1 MRRSTKW
8 ALWLAAIPAG
18 LLAVASAVFV
28 ITGAIGIVRSG
39 SRAYDDASAL
49 NRHGRTAV
57 ATVVAKQVRGHMPIV
72 TDAKPMKVRF
82 TAADGTVHVVG
93 VGGDHHVGAQIRV
106 LYDPAD
112 PDVAVTESLTKRHF
126 LAVWKMVG
134 GVVLALCPLFMVAGA
149 VAHVIDR
156 RMSRRTAPAS

>member
-1 MRRSTKW
+1 MRQSTKW
-8 ALWLAAIPAG
+8 TLRLAAIPAG
-18 LLAVASAVFV
+18 LLGVAFAVFV

-57 ATVVAKQVRGHMPIV
+57 ATVISKRVRGDEPIA
-72 TDAKPMKVRF
+72 TDIKPMKVRF
-82 TAADGTVHVVG
+82 TAADGTEHVVG
-93 VGGDHHVGAQIRV
+93 VDGDHHVGARIRV
-106 LYDPAD
+106 RYDPAD

-126 LAVWKMVG
+126 YAVWKMVG
-134 GVVLALCPLFMVAGA
+134 GVVLALCPLFIAAGA
-149 VAHVIDR
+149 VAYVIDR